1 MVAVGYKE
9 NQNSGNTTS
18 DDVVPTER
26 ETATTSSSGEHGR
39 VSTSKRVPGRG
50 GSVLLERA
58 RGREHRGEEGCWEE
72 RCQGGEGLR
81 GGGGEDHEAKMG
93 GVEREGGREGGESGG
108 MWEGEREAEAK
119 THGIETGREA
129 ETEAMHDGEVDGQKF
144 VRKPYI
150 FF

>member
-81 GGGGEDHEAKMG
+81 GEGDHEAKMG
-93 GVEREGGREGGESGG
+93 GVEREGGREGGRRKRRHVG
-108 MWEGEREAEAK
+108 
-119 THGIETGREA
+119 GREGGGSKDIRDRDRERGGNGGHA
-129 ETEAMHDGEVDGQKF
+129 
-144 VRKPYI
+144 
-150 FF
+150 

>member
-39 VSTSKRVPGRG
+39 VSMSKHVPGRG

-81 GGGGEDHEAKMG
+81 GEGDHEAKMG
-93 GVEREGGREGGESGG
+93 GVEREGGREAKAEARGRERGRRKQRHTGSRQ
-108 MWEGEREAEAK
+108 GERRK
-119 THGIETGREA
+119 RRPCVMGRWMDKNLSEGL
-129 ETEAMHDGEVDGQKF
+129 T
-144 VRKPYI
+144 Y
-150 FF
+150 FFN

>member
-81 GGGGEDHEAKMG
+81 GEGDHEAKMG
-93 GVEREGGREGGESGG
+93 GVEREGGREAK
-108 MWEGEREAEAK
+108 AEAR
-119 THGIETGREA
+119 GRER
-129 ETEAMHDGEVDGQKF
+129 GR
-144 VRKPYI
+144 RKQRHTGSRQGGRRKRRPCMMGRWMDKNLSESLTY
-150 FF
+150 FFN

>member
-81 GGGGEDHEAKMG
+81 GEGDHEAKMG